1 VFGLAAATCS
11 PALAE
16 SGAPALSMPALPDL
30 AAAAAAVLDDAT
42 LAEVMPAD
50 MGLPELEP
58 VAKAAP
64 TNILP
69 AVPAQKAAAEP
80 VTTGAAAAP
89 PPEPVPEPSAAPEPD
104 IPAPDAPP
112 AAVEQDS
119 PANINVSVRVD
130 SPGDNGAVDQ
140 ANTAEASL
148 EGVTQYQPDAPRYQ
162 EPIPAN
168 EVTPSAAGAD
178 SSTPAD
184 AAGWDWNWSWNCVDP
199 VPEIPASPNGSVQNW
214 TWNWDWD
221 CGVPELPEG
230 NTRAQSGAQYQ
241 PVVTQY
247 RPININVSIRINS
260 AGNDGPVRQTNAAA
274 ASTSTT
280 TTFVIPTIRVA
291 LSDSPGSP
299 VAGPAMVVSAF
310 AAEPFFAAAPAAV
323 FEALVDETTELE
335 ECCLPHRRQ
344 PIRFAVPTAERNP
357 VAPAPDALPREATA
371 PARFEEGVAITLQLT
386 QASQRAAHAARTA
399 PLRARTVRPAPRHRP
414 AEAAG
419 EPARTLASGFA
430 PADASDSR
438 IGSVMLALVGFAL
451 FFAFADATRSVA
463 ADVRAAGED
472 PDPPPD
478 RPG

>member
-1 VFGLAAATCS
+1 VLGLAAATCS

-16 SGAPALSMPALPDL
+16 SGAPDLPMQAVPDL
-30 AAAAAAVLDDAT
+30 AAAAATVLDDAT

-64 TNILP
+64 ASILP

-80 VTTGAAAAP
+80 VTAGAVAAP
-89 PPEPVPEPSAAPEPD
+89 PPEPVPEPLAAPRQSL
-104 IPAPDAPP
+104 PAPDAPP

-140 ANTAEASL
+140 TNTADASL
-148 EGVTQYQPDAPRYQ
+148 EDVVQYQPDAPRYQ
-162 EPIPAN
+162 QPIPAS
-168 EVTPSAAGAD
+168 EVSPSAAGAD

-221 CGVPELPEG
+221 CGVPELPGG
-230 NTRAQSGAQYQ
+230 NARAQSGAQYQ

-274 ASTSTT
+274 ASTTTT
-280 TTFVIPTIRVA
+280 TTFVMPTIRVD
-291 LSDSPGSP
+291 LSGSPGNSAP
-299 VAGPAMVVSAF
+299 GPAMVVSAF
-310 AAEPFFAAAPAAV
+310 AAEPLFAEAPAAV
-323 FEALVDETTELE
+323 FETLVEETMKADD
-335 ECCLPHRRQ
+335 CCRPHRRQ
-344 PIRFAVPTAERNP
+344 PISFVVPTAERNP
-357 VAPAPDALPREATA
+357 VAPAPDVLPRPATA
-371 PARFEEGVAITLQLT
+371 PARFEEAVAITLQLT

-399 PLRARTVRPAPRHRP
+399 PLRARTVRPAPRHRL
-414 AEAAG
+414 ADAAG
-419 EPARTLASGFA
+419 EPARTLASGFV
-430 PADASDSR
+430 PVDASDAR
-438 IGSVMLALVGFAL
+438 IGYVMLALVGFAL